1 MKINIKATNIGLSDS
16 VREYAEKKIEALEKF
31 LKSDNEVLANIEI
44 GKSTKHHKS
53 GDIFRAE
60 VHLKSDGKEFYS
72 VSEKEDLYAA
82 IDDVKEE
89 ISREI
94 NSKRKKAIS
103 MIRRG
108 GAHIKYFMKQIG
120 EMPGNFSRR
129 IYRSL
134 RDFRK
139 KK

>member
-16 VREYAEKKIEALEKF
+16 VRDYAEKKIRSLEKF
-31 LKSDNEVLANIEI
+31 LNSESEILANIEI

-53 GDIFRAE
+53 GDIFKAE

-72 VSEKEDLYAA
+72 VSEKDDLYVA

-94 NSKRKKAIS
+94 NSKRKKYI
-103 MIRRG
+103 
-108 GAHIKYFMKQIG
+108 
-120 EMPGNFSRR
+120 
-129 IYRSL
+129 
-134 RDFRK
+134 
-139 KK
+139 

>member
-16 VREYAEKKIEALEKF
+16 VRDYAEKKIRSLEKF
-31 LKSDNEVLANIEI
+31 LNSESEILANIEI

-60 VHLKSDGKEFYS
+60 AHIKSDGKEFYS
-72 VSEKEDLYAA
+72 VSEKEDLYIA
-82 IDDVKEE
+82 IDDVREE

-94 NSKRKKAIS
+94 NSKRKKAMS

-108 GAHIKYFMKQIG
+108 GTYVKYFMKQIG
-120 EMPGNFSRR
+120 EIPGRFSSRV
-129 IYRSL
+129 YRGL
-134 RDFRK
+134 RNFRK